1 MDLCLV
7 GLLVVFLFGWFCCFD
22 CVFDCCVLG
31 LLLLFGCLSDVVFD
45 WFVAY
50 LLLLHAVLRWI
61 LVCGGAFARLWLVVW
76 RFCLLWSMDW
86 LWFCY
91 LCWFAGWVVL
101 LRLCVFCVDLT
112 GLVVSVGCY
121 ASVVLTSGLR
131 VVDESAWIG
140 LWLLVDCG
148 CVVCVC
154 YAFVFDARL

>member
-7 GLLVVFLFGWFCCFD
+7 GLLLVFLFGWFCCFD

-31 LLLLFGCLSDVVFD
+31 LLLCLVVYLMLCLIGLLLICCCCTQCFGGF
-45 WFVAY
+45 WFVVVR
-50 LLLLHAVLRWI
+50 LLDCGWWFGGSVFYGRWI
-61 LVCGGAFARLWLVVW
+61 GFGFVICVGLLGGLC
-76 RFCLLWSMDW
+76 FCD
-86 LWFCY
+86 
-91 LCWFAGWVVL
+91 
-101 LRLCVFCVDLT
+101 CVFCVDLT

-131 VVDESAWIG
+131 VVDGPAWIG